1 MATKKNDP
9 EMVKRVAARIVEV
22 MAYTRRDFVNKVQ
35 EYVGRAYI
43 EFYAQRLAT
52 KNGQTEWVQHWQTEV
67 RNLLERNLVAALIH
81 PIKGFSDRRK
91 VFDASMAELRA
102 RDASYRVVATN
113 TIKRDYGL
121 AKLKVHLD
129 DEDEADFWA
138 AVAHAAEVVL
148 NVKRLS

>member
-1 MATKKNDP
+1 MATKKTDP
-9 EMVKRVAARIVEV
+9 KKVERVAARIVEL
-22 MAYTRRDFVNKVQ
+22 MAYKRRDFVNKVQ

-43 EFYAQRLAT
+43 EFYTQRLAT

-81 PIKGFSDRRK
+81 PIRGFTDRRK
-91 VFDASMAELRA
+91 AFDAAMAELRA

-121 AKLKVHLD
+121 GNLKVHLD
-129 DEDEADFWA
+129 DQDEADFWA
-138 AVAHAAEVVL
+138 NVAHAVEPAL
-148 NVKRLS
+148 NVERLS